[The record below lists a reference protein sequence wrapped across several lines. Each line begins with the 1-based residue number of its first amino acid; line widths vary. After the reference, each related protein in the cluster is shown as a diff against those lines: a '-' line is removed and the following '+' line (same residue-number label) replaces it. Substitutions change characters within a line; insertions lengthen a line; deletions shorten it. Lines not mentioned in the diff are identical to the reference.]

1 MDESLVVQPTLHI
14 MAAWLAQQ
22 LGEAGTAAQAADDI
36 TTWAASQGGA
46 LSLIIK

>member
-1 MDESLVVQPTLHI
+1 MVPPTLHI
-14 MAAWLAQQ
+14 MVAWLAQQ

-36 TTWAASQGGA
+36 TIWAASQGALGA